1 MSLRKRI
8 ISLFL
13 ALCLTLSGCGNFSIP
28 TNANT
33 AFKNFTLGLFQQEV
47 SSNAINLHY
56 TLQEPEKYGITQFPM
71 TLGSYDMN
79 TTSAL
84 ASLENWE
91 ASLHKFPYKSL
102 SKENQLTYDILD
114 YYFASAKNDI
124 TYYLYEE
131 PLSPLTGIHAQLPV
145 LLAEYQFSQKADAEN
160 YLALL
165 ETLPDF
171 FSSLLRFEQ
180 QKLASGLF
188 MSDDAVNSVVEQ
200 CNAFIQMGNDNYLLS
215 TFEERLQNMKN
226 LSDKEKSTLIKKNK
240 TTFDTY
246 VIPSYQTLA
255 TNLAK
260 LKTGKKDSLGLC
272 QFSDG
277 KACYSHIVSRETGSG
292 RTIEELKNLIQNQ
305 ISTDLQ
311 DIQKLLEGNPSIAE
325 NVAQI
330 SEAPET
336 ILENLKQKITKNFP
350 ASALVNVDVKYVP
363 TALQEHLSPAFYL
376 IPAIDEFKEN
386 TIYINEQYSLDS
398 ISLFTTLA
406 HEGYPGHLY
415 QTTYFANTN
424 PDPLRLTMNFLGYV
438 EGWATYAEMCSYY
451 ISPLSKPYASLLQKN
466 NSMVLGLYATADIGI
481 HYDGWTIQ
489 DTISFFQKYGFTEET
504 SIREIYTHIASDPAN
519 YLAYYVGYLEM
530 LELKKEIMKKEG
542 ENFSQKEFHQK
553 ILEIGPAPFEIIRK
567 HL

>member
-1 MSLRKRI
+1 M
-8 ISLFL
+8 
-13 ALCLTLSGCGNFSIP
+13 
-28 TNANT
+28 
-33 AFKNFTLGLFQQEV
+33 
-47 SSNAINLHY
+47 
-56 TLQEPEKYGITQFPM
+56 
-71 TLGSYDMN
+71 
-79 TTSAL
+79 
-84 ASLENWE
+84 
-91 ASLHKFPYKSL
+91 
-102 SKENQLTYDILD
+102 
-114 YYFASAKNDI
+114 
-124 TYYLYEE
+124 
-131 PLSPLTGIHAQLPV
+131 
-145 LLAEYQFSQKADAEN
+145 
-160 YLALL
+160 
-165 ETLPDF
+165 
-171 FSSLLRFEQ
+171 
-180 QKLASGLF
+180 
-188 MSDDAVNSVVEQ
+188 
-200 CNAFIQMGNDNYLLS
+200 
-215 TFEERLQNMKN
+215 
-226 LSDKEKSTLIKKNK
+226 
-240 TTFDTY
+240 
-246 VIPSYQTLA
+246 
-255 TNLAK
+255 
-260 LKTGKKDSLGLC
+260 
-272 QFSDG
+272 
-277 KACYSHIVSRETGSG
+277 
-292 RTIEELKNLIQNQ
+292 
-305 ISTDLQ
+305 
-311 DIQKLLEGNPSIAE
+311 
-325 NVAQI
+325 AQI